1 MQHVQRP
8 LVAVIAAEPPS
19 PSTFER
25 EGQAMLAAACELRR
39 IALTLPE
46 PSETRERMLA
56 SAQHWATGAQL
67 RGVTQPR
74 LRSA

>member
-1 MQHVQRP
+1 MQEVQHP
-8 LVAVIAAEPPS
+8 LIAVVQTHEQPS
-19 PSTFER
+19 PFER

-39 IALTLPE
+39 IALSLPE
-46 PSETRERMLA
+46 PSSTREQMLA

>member
-1 MQHVQRP
+1 MQDVQHP
-8 LVAVIAAEPPS
+8 LVAVVQDEHPP

-39 IALTLPE
+39 IALSLPE
-46 PSETRERMLA
+46 PSSTRDQMLA